1 MYVIDLGDLNAK
13 SPQWWTNF
21 AREFF
26 DNKAMLMTDWSR
38 EFNKILKK
46 HRGKFEVD
54 WAKQRKLLRFK
65 SEEDALL
72 FMVRW
77 S

>member
-13 SPQWWTNF
+13 SPQWRTNF

-54 WAKQRKLLRFK
+54 LVKKRKFVVFK
-65 SEEDALL
+65 SEEDAVM